1 MVPIRAYEVD
11 TMRRDDGEDEDIDD
25 GQAFWERCVRFS
37 SAPVARILSIAECLD
52 DVMFPNNN
60 SSTRGDKNRTIIIEG
75 IKIDE
80 SKPVG
85 ALWNAL
91 SAPDGFMHIVVVNN
105 RSK

>member
-1 MVPIRAYEVD
+1 
-11 TMRRDDGEDEDIDD
+11 
-25 GQAFWERCVRFS
+25 
-37 SAPVARILSIAECLD
+37 
-52 DVMFPNNN
+52 MFPDNNT
-60 SSTRGDKNRTIIIEG
+60 STRGDKNRTIKIEG
-75 IKIDE
+75 IEIDE